1 MNRCVVRR
9 ISMAAAMLAMVLLLG
24 HLQLP
29 DADAQKTIKLKF
41 QASWPTGLTV
51 FDNFKMF
58 AEKVKAMSGGRLE
71 IETLPAGAVVG
82 AFEVLDAVSRKVID
96 GGHSAPGY
104 YTGKHWAA
112 IPLSHGPLF
121 GMDYIDMFG
130 WYNEGGGLELL
141 NEWYQ
146 KILKSNVV
154 SFPIVAAG
162 PQALGWFKRP
172 VKNWEDFK
180 GFKIRIYGIGADV
193 FKEAG
198 MTVVVLPG
206 AEILPAAERGVIDA
220 AEWVGGIEDL
230 KLGFH
235 NVWKHHYTP
244 GMHEPVT
251 FGDLLINKDV
261 WDKLAPDLQE
271 IIRAA
276 SESTLFR
283 WWVAWQRQNAD
294 AYKEMIEKHGVT
306 VHRTPDDIL
315 ITFLKTY
322 DKILAEKA
330 AADPFIKRVV
340 DSQRAYAGLLVPY
353 RRSTWPPYSFA
364 SDHYW
369 KDKIFLKSE

>member
-1 MNRCVVRR
+1 MKRCIFRR
-9 ISMAAAMLAMVLLLG
+9 VSIAVAMLAMAVFLG
-24 HLQLP
+24 HLQLSE
-29 DADAQKTIKLKF
+29 AEAQKTMKLKF
-41 QASWPTGLTV
+41 QASWPSGLTL

-58 AEKVKAMSGGRLE
+58 AEKVKTMSGGRLE

-82 AFEVLDAVSRKVID
+82 AFEVLDAVSRGVID

-121 GMDYIDMFG
+121 GMDYIDMYG
-130 WYNEGGGLELL
+130 WYWEGGGWELL

-146 KILKSNVV
+146 KILKLNVV
-154 SFPIVAAG
+154 SFPVLPAG

-172 VKNWEDFK
+172 VENWEDFK
-180 GFKIRIYGIGADV
+180 GFKIRIYGIGGDV

-198 MTVVVLPG
+198 MTVVTLPG

-244 GMHEPVT
+244 GMHESVT
-251 FGDLLINKDV
+251 FGDVLINKAI
-261 WDKLAPDLQE
+261 WDKLDADLQE
-271 IIRAA
+271 IIRTAA
-276 SESTLFR
+276 QATLFR
-283 WWVAWQRQNAD
+283 WWVAWQKQNAN
-294 AYKEMIEKHGVT
+294 AYKEMVEKHGVT

-315 ITFLKTY
+315 HTFLKTY
-322 DKILAEKA
+322 DKILAEKV
-330 AADPFIKRVV
+330 AADPFTKRVV
-340 DSQRAYAGLLVPY
+340 DSQREYAGLLVPY
-353 RRSTWPPYSFA
+353 RRSTWPSYEFA
-364 SDHYW
+364 SDYYW
-369 KDKIFLKSE
+369 KDKIFLKSK